1 MLDITLRSLSL
12 LVYLFLISYFF
23 SNWSTAIKNHR
34 EFYNVIWIVI
44 IISAMVTI
52 ILSNAYIP
60 NIYLPYLNLLLSF
73 ILTYTIAML
82 HSVPYLDSAVWTMT
96 LISINLICEVLSL
109 HFTKIILN
117 AELTSY
123 DSPTFF
129 ITSIT
134 ITTLIGVAWIVILKF
149 SIVKEAKSEL
159 STNLSFIVILLPIP
173 ILSIIILFGLLI
185 GNNNDKISEI
195 TITISVIFLNICVI
209 FLYKITI
216 EYQKNQYDLT
226 LRKKN
231 IEVEYRILNEIKRNR
246 TNVLKLKHDL
256 KNQYLTILGLIENEE
271 VNEAIDYIKSSFD
284 ILEPPTKT
292 YAADGVLNYLLN
304 EKLAEARKNQINV
317 DHQIFVSKNIKINN
331 DVLTIVIGNII
342 DNAIQASK
350 RIKPIDRYVNIII
363 KQVNNDLFI
372 EVSNNYNSE
381 EIFTR
386 KHRKNKGLGMKNID
400 DLLQQLGGIQRHWTK
415 ERRYFVTI
423 VIFNV
428 YKGNKCGDN

>member
-23 SNWSTAIKNHR
+23 SNWSTAIKSHR

-109 HFTKIILN
+109 N

-123 DSPTFF
+123 GSPTFF

-226 LRKKN
+226 LRKKISKWS
-231 IEVEYRILNEIKRNR
+231 IE
-246 TNVLKLKHDL
+246 
-256 KNQYLTILGLIENEE
+256 
-271 VNEAIDYIKSSFD
+271 F
-284 ILEPPTKT
+284 
-292 YAADGVLNYLLN
+292 
-304 EKLAEARKNQINV
+304 
-317 DHQIFVSKNIKINN
+317 
-331 DVLTIVIGNII
+331 
-342 DNAIQASK
+342 
-350 RIKPIDRYVNIII
+350 
-363 KQVNNDLFI
+363 
-372 EVSNNYNSE
+372 
-381 EIFTR
+381 
-386 KHRKNKGLGMKNID
+386 
-400 DLLQQLGGIQRHWTK
+400 
-415 ERRYFVTI
+415 
-423 VIFNV
+423 
-428 YKGNKCGDN
+428 

>member
-1 MLDITLRSLSL
+1 
-12 LVYLFLISYFF
+12 
-23 SNWSTAIKNHR
+23 
-34 EFYNVIWIVI
+34 
-44 IISAMVTI
+44 
-52 ILSNAYIP
+52 
-60 NIYLPYLNLLLSF
+60 
-73 ILTYTIAML
+73 
-82 HSVPYLDSAVWTMT
+82 MT

-123 DSPTFF
+123 GSPTFF

-216 EYQKNQYDLT
+216 EYQKNQYNLT

-256 KNQYLTILGLIENEE
+256 KNQYLTILRLIENEE

>member
-159 STNLSFIVILLPIP
+159 STNLS
-173 ILSIIILFGLLI
+173 
-185 GNNNDKISEI
+185 
-195 TITISVIFLNICVI
+195 
-209 FLYKITI
+209 
-216 EYQKNQYDLT
+216 
-226 LRKKN
+226 
-231 IEVEYRILNEIKRNR
+231 
-246 TNVLKLKHDL
+246 
-256 KNQYLTILGLIENEE
+256 
-271 VNEAIDYIKSSFD
+271 
-284 ILEPPTKT
+284 
-292 YAADGVLNYLLN
+292 
-304 EKLAEARKNQINV
+304 
-317 DHQIFVSKNIKINN
+317 
-331 DVLTIVIGNII
+331 
-342 DNAIQASK
+342 
-350 RIKPIDRYVNIII
+350 
-363 KQVNNDLFI
+363 
-372 EVSNNYNSE
+372 
-381 EIFTR
+381 
-386 KHRKNKGLGMKNID
+386 
-400 DLLQQLGGIQRHWTK
+400 
-415 ERRYFVTI
+415 
-423 VIFNV
+423 
-428 YKGNKCGDN
+428 

>member
-123 DSPTFF
+123 GSPTFF

-216 EYQKNQYDLT
+216 EYQKNQYNLT

-231 IEVEYRILNEIKRNR
+231 IEVEYRIL
-246 TNVLKLKHDL
+246 
-256 KNQYLTILGLIENEE
+256 NEE

>member
-23 SNWSTAIKNHR
+23 SNWSTAIKSHR

-123 DSPTFF
+123 GSPTFF

-159 STNLSFIVILLPIP
+159 STNLSFIVILLP
-173 ILSIIILFGLLI
+173 
-185 GNNNDKISEI
+185 
-195 TITISVIFLNICVI
+195 ITISVIFLNICVI

>member
-23 SNWSTAIKNHR
+23 SNWSTAIKSHR

-123 DSPTFF
+123 GSPTFF

-159 STNLSFIVILLPIP
+159 STNLSFIVFLLPIP
-173 ILSIIILFGLLI
+173 ILSIIILFRLLI

-226 LRKKN
+226 LRKKISKWS
-231 IEVEYRILNEIKRNR
+231 IE
-246 TNVLKLKHDL
+246 
-256 KNQYLTILGLIENEE
+256 
-271 VNEAIDYIKSSFD
+271 F
-284 ILEPPTKT
+284 
-292 YAADGVLNYLLN
+292 
-304 EKLAEARKNQINV
+304 
-317 DHQIFVSKNIKINN
+317 
-331 DVLTIVIGNII
+331 
-342 DNAIQASK
+342 
-350 RIKPIDRYVNIII
+350 
-363 KQVNNDLFI
+363 
-372 EVSNNYNSE
+372 
-381 EIFTR
+381 
-386 KHRKNKGLGMKNID
+386 
-400 DLLQQLGGIQRHWTK
+400 
-415 ERRYFVTI
+415 
-423 VIFNV
+423 
-428 YKGNKCGDN
+428 